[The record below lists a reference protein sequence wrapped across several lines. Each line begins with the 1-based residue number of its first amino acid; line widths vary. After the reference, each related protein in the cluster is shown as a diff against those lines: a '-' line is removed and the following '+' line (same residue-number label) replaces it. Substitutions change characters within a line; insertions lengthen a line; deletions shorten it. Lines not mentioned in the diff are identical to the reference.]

1 MGNTRIKRALY
12 VSGRYAYGV
21 MGSLMV
27 LLGLL
32 SGADF
37 SRPSFSRWPE
47 EILGIIV
54 FLKDYSLALYFF
66 IVVLFFYSLLAQRAG
81 DPWIREKIQYL
92 IDGVRDRLYEDFGTD
107 RLDEHRVTLFKRTSF
122 AWKIRRPGSRKHW
135 PYGDG
140 YFPWSG
146 WLMPVLRSGHTAQT
160 SSSAFLAPSGELSH
174 KVKGVVGRA
183 WASKNTIVVDNLS
196 EIRQDSA
203 LRTKES
209 YASKTFCEID
219 WVERCLDQNRQPP
232 RSIGAIP
239 IEVHGKIWGALV
251 LDSKAPDGVTNEK
264 SLISN

>member
-1 MGNTRIKRALY
+1 
-12 VSGRYAYGV
+12 
-21 MGSLMV
+21 MGSLIV

-32 SGADF
+32 SEADF
-37 SRPSFSRWPE
+37 SRPPLSHWPE
-47 EILGIIV
+47 GISGIAVSLKDQSLMLYVIIV
-54 FLKDYSLALYFF
+54 A
-66 IVVLFFYSLLAQRAG
+66 LFFYSLLAQRAG

-92 IDGVRDRLYEDFGTD
+92 IDGVRERLYEDFGTD
-107 RLDEHRVTLFKRTSF
+107 RLDEHRVTLFKRKGF
-122 AWKIRRPGSRKHW
+122 AWKIRRPGSRKYW
-135 PYGDG
+135 PYGAD

-160 SSSAFLAPSGELSH
+160 SASAFLAPSGELSH

-203 LRTKES
+203 LRTKEI
-209 YASKTFCEID
+209 YARKTFCEID
-219 WVERCLDQNRQPP
+219 WVERCLGQNRQPP

-251 LDSKAPDGVTNEK
+251 LDSKAPHGVTDEK
-264 SLISN
+264 IANFKLTASMIGQLLEKNL